1 MDKKIAVILGSK
13 NDLPVL
19 DSGIKLLDELDV
31 GYRLEVISA
40 HRNPEKL
47 RKLCQELEGQGVEVV
62 IGCAGKAAALPGF
75 VASYVDIPV
84 IGVGLKGGQLDGL
97 DALLS
102 IVSTPGGL
110 GLVCSGVGKSAFINA
125 IIFALEILC
134 LKDKKF
140 LPKLKTLKD
149 KFR

>member
-1 MDKKIAVILGSK
+1 MNKKIAVILGSK
-13 NDLPVL
+13 NDLL
-19 DSGIKLLDELDV
+19 ILEEGIKLLDELSI
-31 GYRLEVISA
+31 GYRLEIISA

-47 RKLCQELEGQGVEVV
+47 RKLCQEMESQGVEVV

-75 VASYVDIPV
+75 IASYVNIPV
-84 IGVGLKGGQLDGL
+84 IGVGLKGGVLNGM

-102 IVSTPGGL
+102 IVSTPSGL
-110 GLVCSGVGKSAFINA
+110 GLVCSGLGKSAFINA
-125 IIFALEILC
+125 LIFSLEILS
-134 LKDKKF
+134 LKDKEY